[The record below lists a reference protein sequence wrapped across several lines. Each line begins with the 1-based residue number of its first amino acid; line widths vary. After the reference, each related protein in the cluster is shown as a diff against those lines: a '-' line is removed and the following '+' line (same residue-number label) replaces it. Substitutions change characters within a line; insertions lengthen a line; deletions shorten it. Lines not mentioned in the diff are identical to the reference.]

1 VVDKMIEI
9 QSLGSLETP
18 ELENVLQTKTWVKV
32 TTPTPFELERLA
44 RLLKLDSELL
54 GDCLDPEEHPRFEP
68 EDDYLL
74 LVLRVPLPKDE
85 RTTPSTI
92 TFPIG
97 LFLSENFIVTVEAR
111 ELPFLSAKPRRKAR
125 FYLDNP
131 QRLLQY
137 FIGQIRVEFQRAL
150 DAVEVGID
158 ELQNQVLTSSRPD
171 SLPNLFLA
179 SKVLVYLNSAIM
191 ANLKAV
197 SHLRRHSRDPEWR
210 ETLEDLEIDLRQVSE
225 MIHIQ
230 REIVTSTMDAY
241 ASAISNNLNVVMKV
255 LASISLVLMIP
266 TLLASLYGMNLD
278 LPLANDPNA
287 FWIIFGI
294 GTVLSLIS
302 VAMLCW
308 QEWI

>member
-1 VVDKMIEI
+1 MIEI

-18 ELENVLQTKTWVKV
+18 ELENVLHTKTWVKV

-54 GDCLDPEEHPRFEP
+54 GDCLDPEERPRFEP

-85 RTTPSTI
+85 RETPSTI

-97 LFLSENFIVTVEAR
+97 FFLSENFIVTVQAR
-111 ELPFLSAKPRRKAR
+111 EIPFLSAKPRRKAR
-125 FYLDNP
+125 FYLDSP

-137 FIGQIRVEFQRAL
+137 FISQIRVEFQRAL
-150 DAVEVGID
+150 DAVEEDID
-158 ELQNQVLTSSRPD
+158 ELQDEVLTSSRPD
-171 SLPNLFLA
+171 SLPSLFLA
-179 SKVLVYLNSAIM
+179 AKVLVYLNSAIM

-197 SHLRRHSRDPEWR
+197 SVLRRHSKDPEWR

-225 MIHIQ
+225 MINIQ
-230 REIVTSTMDAY
+230 REILTSTMDAY

-278 LPLANDPNA
+278 LPLAKDPNA
-287 FWIIFGI
+287 FWVIFGI
-294 GTVLSLIS
+294 GALLSLVS
-302 VAMLCW
+302 VAMLWW